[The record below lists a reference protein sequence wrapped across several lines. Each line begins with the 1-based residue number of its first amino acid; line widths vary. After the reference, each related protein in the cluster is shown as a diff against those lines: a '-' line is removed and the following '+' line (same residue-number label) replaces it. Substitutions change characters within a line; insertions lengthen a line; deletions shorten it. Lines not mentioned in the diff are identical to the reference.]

1 MSSLTEDGPP
11 SAPAL
16 AAPESSPSPPLSPMR
31 VLWRDFAASRVAL
44 GSLAV
49 VLLLVAAAAL
59 APWIAPQNPFD
70 LTQLDL
76 LDGRL
81 PPGAEGALVGTYWL
95 GTDDQGR
102 DMLSAILFGLRL
114 SLLVGIGSAVI
125 AGALGTLVGLA
136 AAHSRA
142 QAGGRADAALMR
154 LADLQLSCPS
164 ILIAL
169 MVIAFLGR
177 GTGNVLLALVLVEW
191 AYYARAARSA
201 ALVELKVEY
210 VEAARGLV
218 LPSWWI
224 LLRHVLPNC
233 LPSLVVIATTQVAR
247 AIALEATLSFLGL
260 GVPVTEPSLGL
271 LIANGR
277 QYVLSGETWISL
289 YPGVALLLMMAAINL
304 AGDRFRD
311 ALNPRLGQ

>member
-1 MSSLTEDGPP
+1 MSSLAEEGPP
-11 SAPAL
+11 PAPAL
-16 AAPESSPSPPLSPMR
+16 AVSEPSPSPSLSPMR

-49 VLLLVAAAAL
+49 VLLLVAAAVL

-114 SLLVGIGSAVI
+114 SLLVGIGSAVV

-136 AAHSRA
+136 AAQSRA

-201 ALVELKVEY
+201 ALVELKAEY

-218 LPSWWI
+218 LSSWWI
-224 LLRHVLPNC
+224 LLRHVLPNG
-233 LPSLVVIATTQVAR
+233 LLSLVVIATTQVAR

-289 YPGVALLLMMAAINL
+289 YPGVALLLLMAAINL

-311 ALNPRLGQ
+311 VLNPRLGQ

>member
-1 MSSLTEDGPP
+1 MS
-11 SAPAL
+11 L
-16 AAPESSPSPPLSPMR
+16 AAGAPPQGEQQQGERQHGPHSS
-31 VLWRDFAASRVAL
+31 VGTVWRGFATSGVAL

-49 VLLLVAAAAL
+49 FLLLAGAALL

-70 LTQLDL
+70 LTQLDV

-81 PPGAEGALVGTYWL
+81 APGSPGGAGGTYWL

-102 DMLSAILFGLRL
+102 DMLSAILYGLRL
-114 SLLVGIGSAVI
+114 SLLVGIGSALV
-125 AGALGTLVGLA
+125 AGSAGTFVGLA
-136 AAHSRA
+136 AA
-142 QAGGRADAALMR
+142 QAGGRTDSALMR
-154 LADLQLSCPS
+154 LADLQLAFPS

-177 GTGNVLLALVLVEW
+177 GIGNVLLALILVEW

-201 ALVELKVEY
+201 ALVELKSEY
-210 VEAARGLV
+210 VEAARCLV
-218 LPSWWI
+218 LPEWRI

-260 GVPVTEPSLGL
+260 GVSVTEPSLGL

-277 QYVLSGETWISL
+277 NYVLSGETWISL
-289 YPGVALLLMMAAINL
+289 YPGVALLAVMAAINL
-304 AGDRFRD
+304 AGDHLRD
-311 ALNPRLGQ
+311 TLNPRLER

>member
-1 MSSLTEDGPP
+1 MSLADEAPP
-11 SAPAL
+11 QSPLGQSPFRAVWRAFSA
-16 AAPESSPSPPLSPMR
+16 SG
-31 VLWRDFAASRVAL
+31 VAV

-49 VLLLVAAAAL
+49 FLLLVGAALL

-70 LTQLDL
+70 LTQLDV

-81 PPGAEGALVGTYWL
+81 PPGSHGGAAGVYWL

-102 DMLSAILFGLRL
+102 DMLSAILHGLRL
-114 SLLVGIGSAVI
+114 SLVVGIGSAVV
-125 AGALGTLVGLA
+125 AGSAGTLVGLTA
-136 AAHSRA
+136 A
-142 QAGGRADAALMR
+142 QAGGRVDAALMR
-154 LADLQLSCPS
+154 LADLQLSFPS

-177 GTGNVLLALVLVEW
+177 GTANVLLALILVEW

-201 ALVELKVEY
+201 ALVELKSEY
-210 VEAARGLV
+210 VEAARCLV
-218 LPSWWI
+218 LPERRI

-260 GVPVTEPSLGL
+260 GVSVTEPSLGL

-277 QYVLSGETWISL
+277 NYVLSGETWISL
-289 YPGVALLLMMAAINL
+289 YPGIALLVLMAAINL
-304 AGDRFRD
+304 AGDRLRD
-311 ALNPRLGQ
+311 ALNPRLGS

>member
-1 MSSLTEDGPP
+1 MSSLAEDGPP
-11 SAPAL
+11 PAHSV
-16 AAPESSPSPPLSPMR
+16 AEPSPSPPLSPMG
-31 VLWRDFAASRVAL
+31 VLWRDFSASRVAL

-49 VLLLVAAAAL
+49 VLLLVAAAVL

-114 SLLVGIGSAVI
+114 SLLVGIGSAVV

-142 QAGGRADAALMR
+142 QGGGGADAALMR

-201 ALVELKVEY
+201 ALVELKAEY

-218 LPSWWI
+218 LSSWWI

-289 YPGVALLLMMAAINL
+289 YPGVALLLLMAAINL

-311 ALNPRLGQ
+311 VLNPRLGQ

>member
-1 MSSLTEDGPP
+1 MSLAAEAPPQQGEPQDGPRSSLAT
-11 SAPAL
+11 
-16 AAPESSPSPPLSPMR
+16 
-31 VLWRDFAASRVAL
+31 VWRDFAASGVAL

-49 VLLLVAAAAL
+49 FLLLAGAALL

-81 PPGAEGALVGTYWL
+81 APGSRSGAGGIYWL

-102 DMLSAILFGLRL
+102 DMLSAILHGLRL
-114 SLLVGIGSAVI
+114 SLLVGIGSALV
-125 AGALGTLVGLA
+125 AGSAGTLVGLA
-136 AAHSRA
+136 AAR
-142 QAGGRADAALMR
+142 AGGRADSALMR
-154 LADLQLSCPS
+154 LADLQLAFPS

-177 GTGNVLLALVLVEW
+177 GIGNVLLALILVEW

-201 ALVELKVEY
+201 ALVELKSEY
-210 VEAARGLV
+210 VEAARCLV
-218 LPSWWI
+218 LPETRI

-260 GVPVTEPSLGL
+260 GVSVTEPSLGL

-277 QYVLSGETWISL
+277 NYVLSGETWISL
-289 YPGVALLLMMAAINL
+289 YPGVALLAVMAAINL
-304 AGDRFRD
+304 AGDHLRD
-311 ALNPRLGQ
+311 SLNPRLER

>member
-1 MSSLTEDGPP
+1 MT
-11 SAPAL
+11 AL
-16 AAPESSPSPPLSPMR
+16 AETTLQTPGAT
-31 VLWRDFAASRVAL
+31 VWRDFAASGVAM

-49 VLLLVAAAAL
+49 FALLVAAALL

-70 LTQLDL
+70 LTQLDV

-81 PPGAEGALVGTYWL
+81 PPGSPGGAVRVYWL

-102 DMLSAILFGLRL
+102 DMLSAMLYGLRL
-114 SLLVGIGSAVI
+114 SLLVGVGSALV
-125 AGALGTLVGLA
+125 AGSVGTLVGLTA
-136 AAHSRA
+136 A
-142 QAGGRADAALMR
+142 QAGGRIDSGLMR
-154 LADLQLSCPS
+154 VADLQLSFPS

-177 GTGNVLLALVLVEW
+177 GIANVLLALILVEW

-201 ALVELKVEY
+201 ALVELKSEY
-210 VEAARGLV
+210 VEAARCLV
-218 LPSWWI
+218 LPPHRI

-260 GVPVTEPSLGL
+260 GVSVTEPSLGL

-277 QYVLSGETWISL
+277 SSVLSGETWISL
-289 YPGVALLLMMAAINL
+289 YPGVALLILMAAINL
-304 AGDRFRD
+304 AGDQLRD